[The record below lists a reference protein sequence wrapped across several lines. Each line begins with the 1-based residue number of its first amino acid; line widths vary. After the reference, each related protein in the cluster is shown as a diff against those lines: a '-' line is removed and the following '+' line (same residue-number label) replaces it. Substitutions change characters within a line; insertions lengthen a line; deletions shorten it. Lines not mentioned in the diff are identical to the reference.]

1 VKRISIVIFMLVFMF
16 GGCTSFKQRTTTP
29 PSGDASPA
37 AKALLSRLESR
48 NSDLIT
54 FKASGRIRLENID
67 GIQHARAMWAGYRD
81 EKIRLEILGP
91 SGQPMASFASDGDH
105 IYLISHADNRFYSK
119 RSPKASLEKLIH
131 VPLQVNE
138 SLDLLT
144 GRIPSSADRSATFL
158 KESTEGIQILIAKKH
173 EKGTPYDKIYFNSQN
188 NTIQKL
194 ESFDKDGYLKFRV
207 EIKDM
212 YNTGGFR
219 VPEQLVISDG
229 GNNRLDLSVDRFWPN
244 VPVSDALFVLSKP

>member
-1 VKRISIVIFMLVFMF
+1 ML
-16 GGCTSFKQRTTTP
+16 GGCTSFKQRAATP
-29 PSGDASPA
+29 PVGDASPA
-37 AKALLSRLESR
+37 AEALLSRLESR

-81 EKIRLEILGP
+81 QKIRLEILGP
-91 SGQPMASFASDGDH
+91 GGQPMASFAYDGDR

-119 RSPKASLEKLIH
+119 KNRKASLEKLIH
-131 VPLQVNE
+131 VPLHVNE

-173 EKGTPYDKIYFNSQN
+173 EKGTPYDKIYFNVQN

-207 EIKDM
+207 VFVGMRTHD
-212 YNTGGFR
+212 GFQ
-219 VPEQLVISDG
+219 VPGKILISDRE
-229 GNNRLDLSVDRFWPN
+229 NNRLDLSIGRFWPN
-244 VPVSDALFVLSKP
+244 VPVSDALFVLSKPK